1 MSKPRVIGLLLMVA
15 GACTYGTVPDSLA
28 LLVGLLGL
36 TATLFADLRYL
47 RLAIARR
54 HFSFLIDRAI
64 LLMAL
69 AIVAGIWLWK
79 LIDPTPL

>member
-1 MSKPRVIGLLLMVA
+1 MPSKQKQLGGLTWLYVTGA
-15 GACTYGTVPDSLA
+15 GFAISLA
-28 LLVGLLGL
+28 
-36 TATLFADLRYL
+36 A
-47 RLAIARR
+47 
-54 HFSFLIDRAI
+54 AI